1 VIVRALRVVEGAG
14 RRALAPAP
22 VLRVRVALAALRV
35 RLGVLGQVVRPHEPL
50 VAGRA
55 GEPFLSCVG
64 SKVSLQLVGSCKSL
78 AAEKPVADERPFSC
92 VPSQMGFQVGGFTV
106 HLATARDVAIVK
118 VLFPNMSSCRTEALS
133 LLAVGA
139 ITDRASSVSTLR
151 SGGQRR
157 GGLSCGRQ
165 AEL

>member
-1 VIVRALRVVEGAG
+1 MIVRALRVVEGAG

-35 RLGVLGQVVRPHEPL
+35 RLGVLGQVVRAHEPL

-92 VPSQMGFQVGGFTV
+92 VPSEMGF
-106 HLATARDVAIVK
+106 
-118 VLFPNMSSCRTEALS
+118 
-133 LLAVGA
+133 
-139 ITDRASSVSTLR
+139 
-151 SGGQRR
+151 
-157 GGLSCGRQ
+157 
-165 AEL
+165 